1 MQTAKIN
8 TEREFCGE
16 NGYIIKIW
24 RKNIEKP
31 RPFWYNA
38 GEVRWMKDSFK
49 GAFDGAEFNKTADI
63 CEGNGIFGGSAKV
76 INLGEVAACLTGA
89 QREKFVSGF
98 NMKEFARIFE
108 DESMMTTAETFLSC
122 GLNVSLAARRL
133 YMHRNT
139 LIYRLNS
146 LKRKT
151 GLDLRDFDMAVTFEI
166 LHKMYLIK

>member
-1 MQTAKIN
+1 MKKFFERDKTEDIAEAK
-8 TEREFCGE
+8 
-16 NGYIIKIW
+16 
-24 RKNIEKP
+24 
-31 RPFWYNA
+31 
-38 GEVRWMKDSFK
+38 
-49 GAFDGAEFNKTADI
+49 
-63 CEGNGIFGGSAKV
+63 GIFGNSVRV
-76 INLGEVAACLTGA
+76 ISLGEVAACLSGA

-98 NMKEFARIFE
+98 DMKVFAKIFE

-146 LKRKT
+146 LKKKT
-151 GLDLRDFDMAVTFEI
+151 GLDLRNFDMAVTFEM

>member
-1 MQTAKIN
+1 M
-8 TEREFCGE
+8 R
-16 NGYIIKIW
+16 NGYFEDGNDTENCVERIK
-24 RKNIEKP
+24 N
-31 RPFWYNA
+31 
-38 GEVRWMKDSFK
+38 
-49 GAFDGAEFNKTADI
+49 ADI
-63 CEGNGIFGGSAKV
+63 CGGNGFLGNPARV
-76 INLGEVAACLTGA
+76 INLGEIAACLSGS

-98 NMKEFARIFE
+98 DMKGFAKIFE

-122 GLNVSLAARRL
+122 GLNVTLAARRL

>member
-1 MQTAKIN
+1 M
-8 TEREFCGE
+8 R
-16 NGYIIKIW
+16 NGYFEYGNDTENCVERIK
-24 RKNIEKP
+24 N
-31 RPFWYNA
+31 
-38 GEVRWMKDSFK
+38 
-49 GAFDGAEFNKTADI
+49 ADI
-63 CEGNGIFGGSAKV
+63 CGGNGFLSNPARV
-76 INLGEVAACLTGA
+76 INLGEIAACLSGS

-98 NMKEFARIFE
+98 DMKGFAKIFE